1 MSSEQLIEKI
11 RENAFR
17 RDDNTILKHIANFY
31 GFTHLSYLGLYVGAT
46 ANRQGP
52 LYVSTYP
59 AEWLDHYIKMGYFKK
74 DPTIKL
80 ALESLLPFDWSTIG
94 KPTPLTKR
102 MFGEAREFGIS
113 ETGLSFPIRGYNGEV
128 ALMTMTGDFNAQQW
142 RQFKQ
147 ENIGDLLM
155 VAIHVHLMVMAS
167 FERKVERP
175 SLSPRETEAL
185 SWASQGKTY
194 RDIAG
199 ILKISERTVRFYLE
213 NARHKL
219 DALSITHAVA
229 RGISMRIIPP
239 SL

>member
-1 MSSEQLIEKI
+1 MSSDQLLEKI
-11 RENAFR
+11 RESAFR
-17 RDDNTILKHIANFY
+17 KDDNTILKYIADYY
-31 GFTHLSYLGLYVGAT
+31 GFTHMSYLGLYLGAT
-46 ANRQGP
+46 TNRQGP
-52 LYVSTYP
+52 LYLSTYP
-59 AEWLDHYIKMGYFKK
+59 ADWLDHYLKMGYFKK

-80 ALESLLPFDWSTIG
+80 ALESLLPLDWCTIA
-94 KPTPLTKR
+94 KPAPLIKR
-102 MFGEAREFGIS
+102 MFGEARKFGIS
-113 ETGLSFPIRGYNGEV
+113 DTGLSFPIRGYNGEV

-155 VAIHVHLMVMAS
+155 VAIHVHLMVMGS
-167 FERKVERP
+167 MERRVERP
-175 SLSPRETEAL
+175 TLSPREIETL

-199 ILKISERTVRFYLE
+199 ILRISERTVRFYLE

>member
-1 MSSEQLIEKI
+1 MNSEPLLDKI
-11 RENAFR
+11 RSSAFR
-17 RDDNTILKHIANFY
+17 RNDNAILKDIADFY
-31 GFTHLSYLGLYVGAT
+31 GFRHMSYLGLYLGAST
-46 ANRQGP
+46 AREGP
-52 LYVSTYP
+52 LCLSTYP
-59 AEWLDHYIKMGYFKK
+59 SDWLDHYLKMGYVKK

-80 ALESLLPFDWSTIG
+80 ALESLLPFDWRTI
-94 KPTPLTKR
+94 TPSAPVVKR

-128 ALMTMTGDFNAQQW
+128 ALMTMTGDFGLQEW
-142 RQFKQ
+142 TKFKQ
-147 ENIGDLLM
+147 DNVGDLLM
-155 VAIHVHLMVMAS
+155 VAIHLHLMVMGS
-167 FERKVERP
+167 IEQKVERP
-175 SLSPRETEAL
+175 SLSPREIESL

-199 ILKISERTVRFYLE
+199 ILRISERTVRFYLE